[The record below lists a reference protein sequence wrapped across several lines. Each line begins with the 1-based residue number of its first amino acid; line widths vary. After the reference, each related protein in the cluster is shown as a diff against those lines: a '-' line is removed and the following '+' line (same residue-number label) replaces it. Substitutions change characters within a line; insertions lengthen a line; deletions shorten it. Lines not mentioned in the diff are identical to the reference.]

1 MPLQG
6 LGRGI
11 ICRGSAAL
19 AGLLRAAQLHQLTA
33 RKRLTQSAQRVHA
46 SASSIE
52 APGVENVMPAWPHH
66 AAMPPCTSGRAAVAS
81 RPRLAALVA
90 DRRGSRTFVLKTL
103 QIKTICLTPACNIP
117 YRFSLRLHS
126 GVSSFTLGFRV
137 RRGGTLGV
145 ATSGRRLRPAC
156 EHAFRLR

>member
-1 MPLQG
+1 MSRPFWHWQAGLEVAVDTARHQLDHAVRVEMKLATLQG

-52 APGVENVMPAWPHH
+52 APGVESIM
-66 AAMPPCTSGRAAVAS
+66 AA
-81 RPRLAALVA
+81 
-90 DRRGSRTFVLKTL
+90 
-103 QIKTICLTPACNIP
+103 
-117 YRFSLRLHS
+117 
-126 GVSSFTLGFRV
+126 
-137 RRGGTLGV
+137 
-145 ATSGRRLRPAC
+145 
-156 EHAFRLR
+156 